1 VAPSPLEREWLEHVV
16 ASRAQTLEDVA
27 VAHMATVAILTG
39 DRIDAAFEALGDH
52 ALGAGFAVASC
63 SLATTPLNEL
73 HDVVGALAGSL
84 RIPSYDRGRK
94 HGLVSA
100 LDAFIERHSKRAEE
114 RFEEAA
120 EKEALGGELRVLAR
134 EYIAQATG
142 RSSARR
148 IHRWLGGEE
157 VTQSADAVRVLQ
169 PRTSKQAFA
178 HLSRLTRALGFRGL
192 RVLMRDAHALV
203 DLPPARRDVAYTVIR
218 ELIDNSDGGHGLVAV
233 EILLLGSY
241 ALETRVHT
249 LTEHPALNT
258 RIALPLAM
266 DIPIPHQTW
275 VRVDPNEIESLPP
288 VPTASVVAATRAD
301 SLRALVRVAQGL
313 PPLEANPELTVGM
326 EQVDS
331 RIEQLFATSAHDGSV
346 FAVLVGEYGAGK
358 THHLLHLEA
367 RALDDQRPVL
377 RLAVER
383 LDEDLGNPQRHLRRL
398 IENAILPLRRRASPL
413 DRLESWLGSDAS
425 RKRLTSTLRSIAESD
440 SEAARA
446 AARAL
451 RDSTLT
457 EPNDDVVR
465 ETLGALDLEN
475 KPGNPS
481 YRKDAYARLHLW
493 LSLFSGLEGCEGPVI
508 ILDEV
513 ENLYRAGVTRSER
526 RTALRSL
533 GFYCGG
539 ALPRACVVLAV
550 TPDTLES
557 LREEA
562 GALLDEIE
570 DQATLLPMEDVA
582 MLRRRLLRARPIQV
596 TRLGRAD
603 YAELAERAH
612 KLARTVRGR
621 QKDSEWSAFAAKIV
635 GDSETPR
642 EILRRVV
649 LREER
654 LAWLASN
661 ARS

>member
-1 VAPSPLEREWLEHVV
+1 VAESPSQRQWLEHVV

-27 VAHMATVAILTG
+27 VAQMATVAILTG
-39 DRIDAAFEALGDH
+39 DRIEAAYEALGEH
-52 ALGAGFAVASC
+52 ALRSGFALATC
-63 SLATTPLNEL
+63 SLAETPLNDL
-73 HDVVGALAGSL
+73 HEVVAALAASL
-84 RIPSYDRGRK
+84 RIPSYERGRK
-94 HGLVSA
+94 NGLVAA
-100 LDAFIERHSKRAEE
+100 LDAFIERHGKRAEE

-120 EKEALGGELRVLAR
+120 DRESLGGELRVLSR

-142 RSSARR
+142 KNSARR
-148 IHRWLGGEE
+148 IHRWLGGEALAHE
-157 VTQSADAVRVLQ
+157 DPLRTLKA
-169 PRTSKQAFA
+169 RTSKQALGY
-178 HLSRLTRALGFRGL
+178 LSRLTRALGARGL
-192 RVLMRDAHALV
+192 RILMRDAEALV
-203 DLPPARRDVAYTVIR
+203 DLSPARRDVSYTVIR
-218 ELIDNSDGGHGLVAV
+218 ELIDNSDGGQGLVAA

-275 VRVDPNEIESLPP
+275 VRVDPDESVELPA
-288 VPTASVVAATRAD
+288 VPDPAVVASSKAD
-301 SLRALVRVAQGL
+301 SLRTLVRVAQGL

-326 EQVDS
+326 EQVDA

-346 FAVLVGEYGAGK
+346 FAVLVGEYGSGK

-367 RALDDQRPVL
+367 RALDDQRPVM
-377 RLAVER
+377 RLSVER

-398 IENAILPLRRRASPL
+398 IENAVLPLRRRASPL
-413 DRLESWLGSDAS
+413 DRLDAWLSSDTS
-425 RKRLTSTLRSIAESD
+425 RKRLTSTLRSIAEGD
-440 SEAARA
+440 SEGARA
-446 AARAL
+446 ASRAL
-451 RDSTLT
+451 RESNLT
-457 EPNDDVVR
+457 EPNDAIVR
-465 ETLGALDLEN
+465 ETLGALDLED
-475 KPGNPS
+475 KPSNPS
-481 YRKDAYARLHLW
+481 YRRDAYARLHLW
-493 LSLFSGLEGCEGPVI
+493 LELFSGLEGCEGPVI

-513 ENLYRAGVTRSER
+513 ENLYRAGVTRPER

-596 TRLGRAD
+596 TRLGRDD
-603 YAELAERAH
+603 YSELAERTH
-612 KLARTVRGR
+612 KLARSVRGR
-621 QKDSEWSAFAAKIV
+621 QKDTSWDEFAAKV
-635 GDSETPR
+635 LRDSDTPR
-642 EILRRVV
+642 EVLRRVAM
-649 LREER
+649 REER
-654 LAWLASN
+654 LAWLA
-661 ARS
+661 R